1 MVEVELGQYEE
12 EVVLLVQEG
21 VVEEVQDLLD
31 DFDDVVQRVLVD
43 EVFDEVHGLEV
54 EDVVHRVDVL
64 LELVHRVEV
73 VFDLVQLEVF
83 EEVVEHLVE
92 VLVVQGFDV
101 VLVVQA
107 LVEVVVQGLLEEV
120 VHGVEHEVL
129 VQVVAGVQVQVLQLL
144 VTTGLPAVVIS
155 KVLQRLDVV
164 VVGWHSLPLVQTT
177 VGQTGPVS

>member
-12 EVVLLVQEG
+12 EVELLVQEE
-21 VVEEVQDLLD
+21 VVGFEEVQGLLD

-43 EVFDEVHGLEV
+43 EVFEEVHGFEV
-54 EDVVHRVDVL
+54 EEVVHRVDVL
-64 LELVHRVEV
+64 LELVHGVEV
-73 VFDLVQLEVF
+73 VFDLVQLEVV

-92 VLVVQGFDV
+92 VLEVQDLDEV
-101 VLVVQA
+101 VLVVHG
-107 LVEVVVQGLLEEV
+107 LVDDVVVHGLLVEV

-155 KVLQRLDVV
+155 NV
-164 VVGWHSLPLVQTT
+164 
-177 VGQTGPVS
+177 